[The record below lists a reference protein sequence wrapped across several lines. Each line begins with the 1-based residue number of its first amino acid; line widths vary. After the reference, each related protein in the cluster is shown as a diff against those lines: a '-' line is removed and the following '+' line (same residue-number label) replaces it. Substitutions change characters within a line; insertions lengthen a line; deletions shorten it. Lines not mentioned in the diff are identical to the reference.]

1 MTLQLRPLEPEDLDW
16 LYSIENDTALW
27 DTSNTDIPYS
37 RYALRQYIA
46 EQSSFHEC
54 GNLRLAITLNH
65 DADFSKAKNTCE
77 PSPAIGLV
85 DITDFS
91 PLHAHAEV
99 GITLF
104 KQYRGCG
111 YGTEALRQICQIAKN
126 RLHLHTLIAHVSISN
141 ESSLRLFQCAGF
153 QHIGTLKEWHCI
165 DGIFVDAYLF
175 QKIL

>member
-1 MTLQLRPLEPEDLDW
+1 MALHLRPLEPEDLDW
-16 LYSIENDTALW
+16 LYSIENDAALW

-37 RYALRQYIA
+37 RYALKQYIA
-46 EQSSFHEC
+46 EQASFHEC
-54 GNLRLAITLNH
+54 GNLRLAITLDQ
-65 DADFSKAKNTCE
+65 DADITETKNACK

-85 DITDFS
+85 DIMNFS

-111 YGTEALRQICQIAKN
+111 YGTEALQQLCRIAKN

-141 ESSLRLFQCAGF
+141 EASLRLFQRTGF
-153 QHIGTLKEWHCI
+153 QRIGTLKEWHSI
-165 DGIFVDAYLF
+165 DEDFVDAYLF